1 MADEKE
7 NWEMLQKF
15 LEEEVLDKMVEDGIF
30 RVIGINEKGRK
41 IYARTEACAPH
52 KKSAGVQRR
61 SLPQVHV
68 REAKRATL
76 GAPDRAQRR
85 PLKEPP

>member
-15 LEEEVLDKMVEDGIF
+15 LEEEVLDMMVEDGIF

-41 IYARTEACAPH
+41 IYALTEVLTEA
-52 KKSAGVQRR
+52 GRR
-61 SLPQVHV
+61 SHLIVN
-68 REAKRATL
+68 
-76 GAPDRAQRR
+76 
-85 PLKEPP
+85 PPKTMQ